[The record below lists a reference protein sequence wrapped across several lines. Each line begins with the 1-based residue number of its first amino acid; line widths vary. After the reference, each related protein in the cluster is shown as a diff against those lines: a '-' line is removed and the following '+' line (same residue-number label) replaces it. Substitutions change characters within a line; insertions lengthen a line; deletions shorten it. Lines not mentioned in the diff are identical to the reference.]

1 MLTELGVTGLGAI
14 GRLALIMSS
23 CGVGGAMIGAL
34 AARMLGRKSKAVR
47 EACFSLCSLAGLSLG
62 VYLSMQKLI
71 TP

>member
-34 AARMLGRKSKAVR
+34 AARMLGPVAV
-47 EACFSLCSLAGLSLG
+47 LHG
-62 VYLSMQKLI
+62 Q
-71 TP
+71 P